1 MSIDIYPPGKQG
13 VGAFDDGKFIE
24 QRPIGFPGDSSSIA
38 RLGPLF
44 YWAWGKANQDAYIGM
59 HPHQAF
65 EIMTYMINGVVEHQD
80 SLGTKQAVSAGGAQ
94 VMQTGSGVYHAEAF
108 RGGDAEGCQIW
119 FEPHL
124 SQTVKNPPTYNQYN
138 HEEFPAKNEH
148 GVLVKTVIG
157 EGSPVQ
163 LETDAQVVDLTFEP
177 GTAYTYALNKNRLL
191 SCLVIRGS
199 GKVGSDQP
207 ISHKDYV
214 VIKPETDESITLQA
228 ADDQP
233 MRVLC
238 IEVPAEVDYP
248 LYRK

>member
-1 MSIDIYPPGKQG
+1 MNIHIYPPEKQG
-13 VGAFDDGKFIE
+13 VGAFDHGKFIE

-44 YWAWGKANQDAYIGM
+44 YWAWGKANQDAEIGM

-65 EIMTYMINGVVEHQD
+65 EIMTYMISGIVEHQD
-80 SLGTKQAVSAGGAQ
+80 SLGTKQAVAAGGAQ
-94 VMQTGSGVYHAEAF
+94 VMQTGSGVHHAEAF

-138 HEEFPAKNEH
+138 HEDFPIKNEND
-148 GVLVKTVIG
+148 VVIKTVIG
-157 EGSPVQ
+157 EGAPVQ
-163 LETDAQVVDLTFEP
+163 IETDAKMYDLTFAP
-177 GTAYTYALNKNRLL
+177 GTAYTYSLSKNLLL
-191 SCLVIRGS
+191 SFLVIRGS
-199 GKVGSDQP
+199 GKAGSENP

-214 VIKPETDESITLQA
+214 VVKSETDESITLQA
-228 ADDQP
+228 ADDQT